1 MNNTFSPIHNTRQ
14 EKHMNYTTGK
24 FVRSNDKMVAGLCR
38 AIADRTGWDVNL
50 IRLVT
55 ALAAVFTS
63 GTVLVAYLI
72 AWAVIPAQDASST
85 LLNDAINE
93 GKKYANEQKR
103 KRAGGPT
110 QPQPGPTQQT
120 PAPGQAK
127 PEDPF
132 NLYQD

>member
-1 MNNTFSPIHNTRQ
+1 MTTADHPIHHTHQ
-14 EKHMNYTTGK
+14 EKHMNYTTGE
-24 FVRSNDKMVAGLCR
+24 FVRSNNKMVAGLCR

-93 GKKYANEQKR
+93 GKKFADEQKR
-103 KRAGGPT
+103 KRAEGPT
-110 QPQPGPTQQT
+110 QPQPGAAPQT
-120 PAPGQAK
+120 PAPAQTK